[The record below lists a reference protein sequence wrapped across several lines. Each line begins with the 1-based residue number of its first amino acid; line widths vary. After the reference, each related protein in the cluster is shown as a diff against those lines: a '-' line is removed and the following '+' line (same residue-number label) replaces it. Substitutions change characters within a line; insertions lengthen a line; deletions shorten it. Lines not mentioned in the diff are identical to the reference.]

1 MVERKAALL
10 DGAERG
16 RRQLVRALDTAR
28 VHVPPGLSSG
38 PLAFPWAC
46 SLAIG
51 WGAPHRLLPP
61 RHVPAMA
68 SRRRPGE
75 E

>member
-10 DGAERG
+10 DEAERG
-16 RRQLVRALDTAR
+16 RRRPDTAR

-38 PLAFPWAC
+38 PLVFPWAC

-51 WGAPHRLLPP
+51 WGAPRLFTP
-61 RHVPAMA
+61 RRVPATA
-68 SRRRPGE
+68 PRRKPD
-75 E
+75 